1 MIFIFTSYDV
11 NALEPTLQ
19 EALLPK
25 STWELLVEVSKMFDA
40 GTLKG
45 AKKEKPSRAK
55 SNPQLTQNQ
64 VSVCAI
70 EYDNPSRPS

>member
-1 MIFIFTSYDV
+1 
-11 NALEPTLQ
+11 
-19 EALLPK
+19 
-25 STWELLVEVSKMFDA
+25 MFDA

-45 AKKEKPSRAK
+45 AKKEKPSRVK

-70 EYDNPSRPS
+70 EYDNPSRRS

>member
-1 MIFIFTSYDV
+1 
-11 NALEPTLQ
+11 
-19 EALLPK
+19 
-25 STWELLVEVSKMFDA
+25 MFDA

-64 VSVCAI
+64 VSVCTI
-70 EYDNPSRPS
+70 QYDDPSRRSRFSNLAFDKEHLKITKTWATLKCGTVALHYLLQ